1 MGEDR
6 VLADLLYF
14 MSWAVERVL
23 RHRTSL
29 PWALR
34 SHPTACRR
42 MVGRII
48 LPSSP
53 ENEML
58 SVAFCSQ
65 KKSFCLSSLPLFSQ
79 AESLPTGIALERG
92 GGGGR
97 MLQDV
102 GSQAKM
108 NGQGEMKGLANSGLP
123 VATAA
128 QFCTK
133 QPYDFIE
140 LHCKGS

>member
-1 MGEDR
+1 
-6 VLADLLYF
+6 
-14 MSWAVERVL
+14 
-23 RHRTSL
+23 
-29 PWALR
+29 
-34 SHPTACRR
+34 
-42 MVGRII
+42 
-48 LPSSP
+48 
-53 ENEML
+53 
-58 SVAFCSQ
+58 
-65 KKSFCLSSLPLFSQ
+65 
-79 AESLPTGIALERG
+79 
-92 GGGGR
+92 

>member
-1 MGEDR
+1 MCWQTFCILCHG
-6 VLADLLYF
+6 LLKEF
-14 MSWAVERVL
+14 SD
-23 RHRTSL
+23 RTSL

-48 LPSSP
+48 LSSSP

-79 AESLPTGIALERG
+79 AASLLTGIALEG
-92 GGGGR
+92 GER
-97 MLQDV
+97 MLRDV

-128 QFCTK
+128 RFCTK